1 MNKKKIAIRIALL
14 LTLCVVLVTV
24 FASCGG
30 NTAIDT
36 SKDLGYWAGTGESTS
51 APEATGPEESDTNE
65 TTSNEESG
73 SDTTEVGDTDT
84 EESGSDSTA
93 ETGGS
98 NTEESG
104 NIDTE
109 ESGSS
114 AIGGTTDNDN
124 ANTGNSAKKDV
135 VTKTNPGF
143 IDRLLLWIGIFLGW
157 ITKIMPAN
165 SYLLTLFIFA
175 IIIEVLFLPF
185 SIKQQKNSIRQSMLR
200 PKEMAIRKK
209 YAGRTDQATQQKMSM
224 EIQELYQKENFNPM
238 SGCLPLLIQLPIILV
253 LYRVVIDPI
262 KYVFGY
268 SGEFNSFMYSYL
280 QNAGVSVGSTSG
292 SVELLNKITENAD
305 LFTFDKLSQF
315 CKNPQ
320 EVLDCV
326 TNIIE
331 NRLNFNIGPVN
342 FGVVPQLVFNNVNA
356 WLLLVPVLTFVVYFF
371 SMKLTRKLTYQPG
384 QDSGD
389 RQMACSNKMMDF
401 TMPLMSVWMT
411 FIVPAA
417 VGIYWV
423 FKSLIGIVKQVIM
436 SKTMPLPVFTEE
448 DYKAAERE
456 LLGKQPKKIQKSQ
469 NAGKVRS
476 LHHIDDEDYD
486 EHGNYVPKVEET
498 VEAAPA
504 EAQSELPENN
514 MTSGASL
521 KDDSDRGKAET
532 KKKRSLFGKKET
544 KD

>member
-36 SKDLGYWAGTGESTS
+36 SKDLGYWAGTSESTS
-51 APEATGPEESDTNE
+51 APEATEPEESDTNE

-73 SDTTEVGDTDT
+73 SD
-84 EESGSDSTA
+84 S
-93 ETGGS
+93 
-98 NTEESG
+98 TEESG
-104 NIDTE
+104 NSDTE
-109 ESGSS
+109 EPGSS
-114 AIGGTTDNDN
+114 AIGGATDNDN
-124 ANTGNSAKKDV
+124 TNTGNGVKKDV
-135 VTKTNPGF
+135 VTQTNPGF

-175 IIIEVLFLPF
+175 IIIEILFLPF

-209 YAGRTDQATQQKMSM
+209 YAGRNDQATQQKMSM

-315 CKNPQ
+315 CNNPQ
-320 EVLDCV
+320 DILDCV
-326 TNIIE
+326 TNITE

-342 FGVVPQLVFNNVNA
+342 FGVVPNFVFNDVNA
-356 WLLLVPVLTFVVYFF
+356 WLLVIPVITFVTYFL
-371 SMKLTRKLTYQPG
+371 SMKLNRRLTYQPG

-411 FIVPAA
+411 FLVPGA

-423 FKSLIGIVKQVIM
+423 FKSLIGMVKQFIL
-436 SKTMPLPVFTEE
+436 SKSMPLPVFTEE

-456 LLGKQPKKIQKSQ
+456 LLGKQPKKIQKSE
-469 NAGKVRS
+469 NVGKVRS

-486 EHGNYVPKVEET
+486 EQGNYVPKVEEKEDEP
-498 VEAAPA
+498 VEEKTTA
-504 EAQSELPENN
+504 LPENN
-514 MTSGASL
+514 MTEGASL
-521 KDDSDRGKAET
+521 KDDSDKEET
-532 KKKRSLFGKKET
+532 KKKFSLFGKKDK